1 MNNSNGNNALKKY
14 YEILEIDSDA
24 SEEDITRAYRYLKTL
39 YSSDSAA
46 TSPIDDE
53 WDEADRQEI
62 LNQLEEAYTKLMTPP
77 QIEEEPFELEEAD
90 LTTEEQ
96 QPEGELLEEADMT
109 TEEQQPE
116 EEPVFIELDKEE
128 IALESIEEK
137 EIHPENLVEIEIPS
151 EILEE
156 EISFESKEEEEI
168 PVEDLEEEEAPAE
181 SPEMGDTKP
190 EIFIDEELIEK
201 SIEEPI
207 EEAIEEP
214 IKEPIEEAIE
224 EPIKESI
231 EETIEEPTEESIEE
245 PIEESIDGMTLRKI
259 RKNQGLTIQELADST
274 RIPKIIVG
282 YIEREEYSKLPDAGY
297 LRWYITALAKALS
310 LDPKDTANQYMK
322 RFRQWKK
329 DQDSQD

>member
-1 MNNSNGNNALKKY
+1 MNNSNSNNALKKY

-62 LNQLEEAYTKLMTPP
+62 LNQVEEAYAKLMAPP

-90 LTTEEQ
+90 MTAEEQ
-96 QPEGELLEEADMT
+96 QPEEEPVEEAGIT
-109 TEEQQPE
+109 VEEKQPE
-116 EEPVFIELDKEE
+116 EEPVFIELDEEE
-128 IALESIEEK
+128 IAVESIEEE

-156 EISFESKEEEEI
+156 EISLESKEEEET
-168 PVEDLEEEEAPAE
+168 LAE
-181 SPEMGDTKP
+181 SLEMEDTKP
-190 EIFIDEELIEK
+190 EIFIDEEPIEESIEK
-201 SIEEPI
+201 SVEEPIEEPI
-207 EEAIEEP
+207 EKSVE
-214 IKEPIEEAIE
+214 EPIEE
-224 EPIKESI
+224 S
-231 EETIEEPTEESIEE
+231 
-245 PIEESIDGMTLRKI
+245 IEESIDGMTLRKI

-274 RIPKIIVG
+274 QIPKIIVG

-297 LRWYITALAKALS
+297 LRWYITTFAKALS